1 MEILTLALTFFVG
14 LGLGLVAGLWVT
26 KSRQIALLSQID
38 FFQKQLKTQEQ
49 KDEEI
54 SEVINQQSQMMT
66 QKFENLA
73 NKIFEEKSNKFSD
86 MNQKSLFNLLNPLK
100 EKLKDFET
108 KVENTYS
115 QERAERGVLRG
126 ELGKLLELNQIMSK
140 EAHNL
145 TTALK
150 GESKTQGLWGELI
163 LDNILERSG
172 LRKNEEYIVQGID
185 LDLKNEDGQRQ
196 QPDVIV
202 NLPGNKHIIVDSKM
216 SLKAFEA
223 CISATD
229 HEEKE
234 KQAKLHV
241 RSLEDHIHSLSGKKY
256 HSLTN
261 LVSPDFVILF
271 MPVEPAFSLAFQYKP
286 EIFTQAWE
294 KNIAIV
300 SPTTLLTTLRTVAA
314 LWKQDR
320 QQKNALEIARRG
332 GLLYEKFAGLVKD
345 FNDMGQKIE
354 ASLNAHVEIK
364 RKLSEGRGNLISQVE
379 DLKELGAKTQKS
391 MPELIE
397 TSAPSEVN

>member
-1 MEILTLALTFFVG
+1 MDVSTLILAFLAGTV
-14 LGLGLVAGLWVT
+14 LGGFIAAWIV
-26 KSRQIALLSQID
+26 KSRHSALQNQLD
-38 FFQKQLKTQEQ
+38 FYQQQLNTQTQKEEQ
-49 KDEEI
+49 KKTELAQI
-54 SEVINQQSQMMT
+54 FNQQSQIMT
-66 QKFENLA
+66 QQFENLA
-73 NKIFEEKSNKFSD
+73 HRIFDEKSIKFSD
-86 MNQKSLFNLLNPLK
+86 LSQKNLFNILNPLK

-172 LRKNEEYIVQGID
+172 LRKNEEYTVQGID
-185 LDLKNEDGQRQ
+185 LDLKNELGHRQ
-196 QPDVIV
+196 QPDVV
-202 NLPGNKHIIVDSKM
+202 VHLPGDKHIIVDSKV

-223 CISATD
+223 SVSAMD
-229 HEEKE
+229 AEEKE
-234 KQAKLHV
+234 KQAKLHI
-241 RSLEDHIHSLSGKKY
+241 RSLEEHIQSLSQKKY
-256 HSLTN
+256 HLLSN

-271 MPVEPAFSLAFQYKP
+271 MPLEPAFSLAFQYKP
-286 EIFTQAWE
+286 EIFTEAWE

-314 LWKQDR
+314 LWKQER
-320 QQKNALEIARRG
+320 QQKNAMDIARRG
-332 GLLYEKFAGLVKD
+332 GLLYEKFANLVKD

-354 ASLNAHVEIK
+354 ASLGAHTEIK
-364 RKLSEGRGNLISQVE
+364 KKLSEGRGNLISQVE
-379 DLKELGAKTQKS
+379 ELKELGAKTQKS
-391 MPELIE
+391 MPDLID
-397 TSAPSEVN
+397 TGI